1 MKIEKGIL
9 ITTYRGREDD
19 CAQEAWYIFSEL
31 GYSDF
36 WPEKPGMPG
45 IVILKV
51 SFDPIKAVEDLAN
64 YAKDKVWGIRYIL
77 KAIPLE
83 IITETDYEKIATAT
97 ETLAPKIEENKTFRI
112 SVTNRGPN
120 LSSRT
125 IIEKCAEKIN
135 RKVDLKNF
143 DYEVVIEIIGNIAG
157 VSILKR
163 EQVFSL
169 HKFRE
174 KAIKE
179 ISGQE

>member
-1 MKIEKGIL
+1 
-9 ITTYRGREDD
+9 
-19 CAQEAWYIFSEL
+19 
-31 GYSDF
+31 
-36 WPEKPGMPG
+36 
-45 IVILKV
+45 
-51 SFDPIKAVEDLAN
+51 
-64 YAKDKVWGIRYIL
+64 L

-83 IITETDYEKIATAT
+83 IITETDYEKIANAT
-97 ETLAPKIEENKTFRI
+97 EILAPKIEENKTFRI
-112 SVTNRGPN
+112 SVTNRGSN

-143 DYEVVIEIIGNIAG
+143 DYEVIIEIIGNIAG

-163 EQVFSL
+163 EQIFSL

-174 KAIKE
+174 KAIRE